1 MPAKPAITPIFCRRN
16 NVILDWSLCSVTCI
30 NSGNYMNATNNSCT
44 NALFRN
50 FKFMNRLLH
59 SWRFWRRSLVLAAIG
74 NCNTKYIKRLG
85 TSNEERRFIHL
96 TISGKNANH
105 PFPLPRSCVVTL
117 VHAVLRNS
125 WPFKIKLNSHVS
137 DLNNGIVYEQT

>member
-30 NSGNYMNATNNSCT
+30 SSGNYMNATNNSCT

-59 SWRFWRRSLVLAAIG
+59 SWRFWRKSLVLAAIG
-74 NCNTKYIKRLG
+74 NCSTKYIKRLG
-85 TSNEERRFIHL
+85 TSNEGRSGDL
-96 TISGKNANH
+96 YISQS
-105 PFPLPRSCVVTL
+105 PVTTL
-117 VHAVLRNS
+117 IIPWSMQCLE
-125 WPFKIKLNSHVS
+125 
-137 DLNNGIVYEQT
+137 IVGLLKSN